1 MQKLPIVLAFLALFP
16 TPSTLAQGRICP
28 DDGEFEP
35 ASETLR
41 TVELPE
47 FGLAVAIPSNYRAM
61 KRQDGSVSILYP
73 DDFAMLQCV
82 VQGDYGARGYYAE
95 TIQLVAPDPAM
106 SLRDQAIWSVGYQM
120 DAGDRRLPAYS
131 QIRDYSQ
138 NGFSG
143 YLVESLSGYGVTF
156 LGTYPGSNQLLEVS
170 AACDCPVEM
179 QDVETLLANMTVL
192 D

>member
-1 MQKLPIVLAFLALFP
+1 MQKLLIVLASLALLP
-16 TPSTLAQGRICP
+16 MPATLAQGQLCAT
-28 DDGEFEP
+28 DGEFEP

-41 TVELPE
+41 TVELPD

-61 KRQDGSVSILYP
+61 KRQDGSVSILHP
-73 DDFAMLQCV
+73 DDFAVLQCIA
-82 VQGDYGARGYYAE
+82 QGGYGASGYYSE
-95 TIQLVAPDPAM
+95 TIQLVTPDPAL

-131 QIRDYSQ
+131 QVRDYSQ

-156 LGTYPGSNQLLEVS
+156 LGTYPGSSQLLEVS

-179 QDVETLLANMTVL
+179 QDVETLLSNLTML